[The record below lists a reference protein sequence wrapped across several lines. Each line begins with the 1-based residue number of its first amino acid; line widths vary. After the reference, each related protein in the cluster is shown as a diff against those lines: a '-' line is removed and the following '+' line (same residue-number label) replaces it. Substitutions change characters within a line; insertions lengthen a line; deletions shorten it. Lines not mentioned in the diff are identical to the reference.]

1 MVKISAIP
9 AAPHRPEPLTWADDR
24 LTAAWLGH
32 ATVLLNF
39 YGVRILTDPVLESR
53 VGIGRG
59 NIRRTVTGSVPV
71 PANSNDRKRLVSDP
85 FDPVLTSPKRHDRF
99 RVAVVS

>member
-9 AAPHRPEPLTWADDR
+9 AAPHRPDPISWPDDR

-32 ATVLLNF
+32 ATVLLNL
-39 YGVRILTDPVLESR
+39 YGIRIITDPVLESR

-59 NIRRTVTGSVPV
+59 LAKLGPR
-71 PANSNDRKRLVSDP
+71 RLVHP
-85 FDPVLTSPKRHDRF
+85 
-99 RVAVVS
+99 